1 MLQMPKKK
9 NILADN
15 PVRTICLSFIS
26 VIMFGA
32 IILFLP
38 ISSKSE
44 VTPSFFEC
52 LFTATSATCVAGLSL
67 NDTFHTWSIFG
78 QSVIMCL
85 IQVGGLGLITFSSVF
100 SLSLNKKLSLKSMRL
115 ANSQI
120 NTNDFANISSLFV
133 NVIRVTLLCE
143 CIGAAFLSIVFC
155 KKFGLQ
161 GIFIAIF
168 SSVSSYCNSG
178 LDING
183 FISPSCSFIPFR
195 NDIVVV
201 TTLSI
206 LTVLG
211 GIGFV
216 VINDLLQLI
225 KSRKKIKFL
234 SFHSKLAIFSTLILI
249 VVGTLTILIME
260 WSNTLADMSLPEKLS
275 ASAFSSI
282 TARSAG
288 FSVIDYSQTTTFTKL
303 FTSFLMFIGASPC
316 GTGGGIKTTT
326 MVILIMT
333 TICVIKNCEDTTIF
347 KRKINKNTV
356 YKAISLLFMSLL
368 LITIATIIFYVTN
381 TNIKLIDLFF
391 TIISA
396 FGTVGVST
404 INVQDLSQISKCIL
418 IFLMY
423 IGRVGPLSF
432 ALMFGTSS
440 KSKKHVSLPEG
451 KTYVG

>member
-1 MLQMPKKK
+1 MLQMPKKR
-9 NILADN
+9 NILTDN

-38 ISSKSE
+38 ISSKPGI
-44 VTPSFFEC
+44 TPSFFEC

-67 NDTFHTWSIFG
+67 NDTFHTWSVFG

-85 IQVGGLGLITFSSVF
+85 IQIGGLGLITFSSVF

-133 NVIRVTLLCE
+133 NVIRITLLCE
-143 CIGAAFLSIVFC
+143 SIGAAFLSISFC
-155 KKFGLQ
+155 RKYGLK
-161 GIFIAIF
+161 GIFMAIF

-183 FISPSCSFIPFR
+183 FIAPGCSFIPFQ
-195 NDIVVV
+195 NDIIVVI
-201 TTLSI
+201 TLSI
-206 LTVLG
+206 LTVVG

-216 VINDLLQLI
+216 VINELIQLK
-225 KSRKKIKFL
+225 KSHKKIKFL

-249 VVGTLTILIME
+249 VTGTLAILIME
-260 WSNTLADMSLPEKLS
+260 WSNTLADMSFPEKLS

-288 FSVIDYSQTTTFTKL
+288 FSVVDYSQTTTFTKL
-303 FTSFLMFIGASPC
+303 FTSFLMFIGACPG
-316 GTGGGIKTTT
+316 GTGGGIKITT

-333 TICVIKNCEDTTIF
+333 TIGVVKNCEDTTIF
-347 KRKINKNTV
+347 KHKINKNTV
-356 YKAISLLFMSLL
+356 YKAISLLFMSSL
-368 LITIATIIFYVTN
+368 LIAIATIIFYITN
-381 TNIKLIDLFF
+381 PDIKLIDLFF

-396 FGTVGVST
+396 FGTVGIST
-404 INVQDLSQISKCIL
+404 MSVQDLSQISKYIL

-432 ALMFGTSS
+432 ALMFGISS
-440 KSKKHVSLPEG
+440 KSKKYVSLPEG